1 MRGIF
6 FAALMETELTGFTEL
21 FFMDLSA
28 KNHSRKV
35 PDDSVNSAL
44 KPEYDLAGQVIG
56 LAMKVHRTLGPGF
69 LESVYQKALL
79 YELAR
84 AGLKV
89 ESDKLI
95 QVRYEGV
102 IVGDFKADLVV
113 NDDLL
118 VELKAVSGMA
128 VEHEVQVVNYL
139 AATGKELGLLINFG
153 GRSLE
158 FKKKFRT
165 VKIEDIS
172 LH

>member
-1 MRGIF
+1 MNS
-6 FAALMETELTGFTEL
+6 
-21 FFMDLSA
+21 SA
-28 KNHSRKV
+28 KISEKEILHN
-35 PDDSVNSAL
+35 SVNSVP

-79 YELAR
+79 YELVK
-84 AGLKV
+84 AGHRV
-89 ESDKLI
+89 ESDKPI

-102 IVGDFKADLVV
+102 IVGDFKADLIV
-113 NDDLL
+113 NDELI
-118 VELKAVSGMA
+118 VELKAVSGLV
-128 VEHEVQVVNYL
+128 VEHEVQLVNYL
-139 AATGKELGLLINFG
+139 TATGKDLGLLVNFG

-165 VKIEDIS
+165 PKIEDIK